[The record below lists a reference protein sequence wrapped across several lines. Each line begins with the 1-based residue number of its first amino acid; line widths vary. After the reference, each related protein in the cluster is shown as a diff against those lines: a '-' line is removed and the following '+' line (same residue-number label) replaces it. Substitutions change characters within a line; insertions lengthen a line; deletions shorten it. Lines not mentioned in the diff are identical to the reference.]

1 MDTPVADQSYVIRYG
16 TTRILGEFSAR
27 GVGALPRGAAVIVRG
42 ERGHEW
48 GIVLSTATQQTR
60 TYLGESGEHGRI
72 IRLATAEDEANRDKA
87 ITFEKEAFAGG
98 LDQIRERNLQ
108 MQLIDVEQVIGG
120 ERLIYYYVAE
130 LRIDFRDLVK
140 ALAKQFQMRIEM
152 RQIGIRDEAKLLADY
167 GDCGQPVCCN
177 TFLREMP
184 PVSMKMAKLQKAT
197 LDPSKISGRCGRLKC
212 CLRYEYDTYEESRKE
227 LPPVGATV
235 VTKQGTGKIIGQELL
250 ARKLMI
256 AYEGQRNVMTDE
268 KDIITVVSTKSSK
281 SNTPP
286 AKERAAEG
294 TVPDAAPREDRPRE
308 NRPREDQPRGERRP
322 DDRPRGD
329 QNRQGGGRGP
339 RSGPDRPEGP
349 RDDRGPTP
357 PNPPPSNPS

>member
-1 MDTPVADQSYVIRYG
+1 MDTPATDQSYVVRYG

-27 GVGALPRGAAVIVRG
+27 GLGALPRGAAVIVRG

-48 GIVLSTATQQTR
+48 GIVRSTATEQTR
-60 TYLGESGEHGRI
+60 TYLGESDEHGRI
-72 IRLATAEDEANRDKA
+72 IRLATVEDEANRDKA
-87 ITFEKEAFAGG
+87 IAFEQEAFAGG
-98 LDQIRERNLQ
+98 LAQIRERNLQ

-120 ERLIYYYVAE
+120 ERLVYYYVAE

-140 ALAKQFQMRIEM
+140 ALAKQFQTRIEM

-212 CLRYEYDTYEESRKE
+212 CLRYEYDTYEESRRE

-235 VTKQGTGKIIGQELL
+235 VTKQGTGKIVGQELL

-256 AYEGQRNVMTDE
+256 AYEGQRNIMTDE
-268 KDIITVVSTKSSK
+268 KDIITVISTKSSK
-281 SNTPP
+281 PNTPP

-294 TVPDAAPREDRPRE
+294 TAQDAPRHEDRPRD
-308 NRPREDQPRGERRP
+308 DQPRGERRP

-357 PNPPPSNPS
+357 PSPPPSNPS

>member
-1 MDTPVADQSYVIRYG
+1 MDTPVVDQSYVVRYG

-27 GVGALPRGAAVIVRG
+27 GLAPLPRGASVIVRG

-48 GIVLSTATQQTR
+48 GTVLSTASQQTR
-60 TYLGESGEHGRI
+60 TYLGASDEHGRI
-72 IRLATAEDEANRDKA
+72 IRVANDDDEANRDKA
-87 ITFEKEAFAGG
+87 IAFEKEAFAGC
-98 LDQIRERNLQ
+98 LAQIRERNLQ
-108 MQLIDVEQVIGG
+108 MQLVDVEQVIGG
-120 ERLIYYYVAE
+120 ERLVYYYVAE
-130 LRIDFRDLVK
+130 QRIDFRDLVK
-140 ALAKQFQMRIEM
+140 SLAKVFQTRIEM

-235 VTKQGTGKIIGQELL
+235 VTKQGTGKIVGQELL

-256 AYEGQRNVMTDE
+256 AYEGQRHIMTDE
-268 KDIITVVSTKSSK
+268 RDILTVVSTKSTK
-281 SNTPP
+281 PNQPQPP
-286 AKERAAEG
+286 AAKRDGDEAG
-294 TVPDAAPREDRPRE
+294 VAPESQRREDLPRDTRQREDRPR
-308 NRPREDQPRGERRP
+308 

-329 QNRQGGGRGP
+329 RPSRTEQSRPDGP
-339 RSGPDRPEGP
+339 RNEESRP
-349 RDDRGPTP
+349 
-357 PNPPPSNPS
+357 NSNPSSPDSSSDPA